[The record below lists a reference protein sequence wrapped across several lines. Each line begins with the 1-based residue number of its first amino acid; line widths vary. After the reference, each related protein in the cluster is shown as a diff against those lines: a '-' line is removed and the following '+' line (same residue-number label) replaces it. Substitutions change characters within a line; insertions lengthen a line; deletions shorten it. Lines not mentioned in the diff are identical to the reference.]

1 MMTIGRVTFDDDE
14 SIVKGLQTFEYELG
28 DRGTQFFAGNK
39 PGMLDFMIWP
49 WCERADILKLFGNQ
63 HLLRR
68 DKYKKLVRC
77 LFLLSTILKM
87 YFNFRWSGVIE

>member
-1 MMTIGRVTFDDDE
+1 MSIDDD
-14 SIVKGLQTFEYELG
+14 STIVNGLQTFEQELG
-28 DRGTQFFAGNK
+28 ERRTLFFAGNK

-68 DKYKKLVRC
+68 DKYKKLVSCYR
-77 LFLLSTILKM
+77 FFEISNPK
-87 YFNFRWSGVIE
+87 FSVD